1 MPYTAG
7 MLRFICALLLILGLM
22 MAASCRSI
30 TAPSPGGVTPGAE
43 ADRTPLDRVAPS
55 LGALHG
61 EPMVRVRISSAAA
74 TLRFDAAGPLI
85 VGPGPGHE
93 AKSQPRTFRSPLTV
107 SRAAGAWMLRD
118 GTGTALRWALP
129 TLAVDAGT
137 VQNGQAL
144 RLVNGNLHLDGHEYP
159 GRIVLLTAST
169 DPARIDAINHVPLE
183 TYLPGV
189 LQHELFPKW
198 LPAAYRAQ
206 AIAARSY
213 SIVQL
218 ARKSDQPYDMES
230 TTASQVYGGRASN
243 PTAIAAV
250 AQTRG
255 QVLTYQGRVVEAFYS
270 SSSGGAT
277 QDATC
282 AFVDRPGWFDIPPLR
297 GRTHGWGTQA
307 TYYQWNPFT
316 VDATSLASRLAQW
329 GRSNKHP
336 IAGISGLRDISI
348 TRRSSS
354 GRPAQF
360 TITDAAGRRYL
371 LWAEQFRHAAN
382 TGAPSDQQLRSSNV
396 QVQVLGGRVQFLSG
410 HGFGHGVGLDQWAAQ
425 DMAQHGYDE
434 RAILATFYPQSHISR
449 AY

>member
-1 MPYTAG
+1 MRRSAY
-7 MLRFICALLLILGLM
+7 ALLLVMGLLL
-22 MAASCRSI
+22 ATSCRS
-30 TAPSPGGVTPGAE
+30 TAPSPGGTVPGAG
-43 ADRTPLDRVAPS
+43 AARTSLDRVAPPLS
-55 LGALHG
+55 SLHG
-61 EPMVRVRISSAAA
+61 EPMVRVRISSSAA

-93 AKSQPRTFRSPLTV
+93 TKSQPRSFRSPLTV

-118 GTGTALRWALP
+118 AAGTSLRWALP
-129 TLAVDAGT
+129 TLAVECGS
-137 VQNGQAL
+137 VQSGQAL

-159 GRIVLLTAST
+159 GRIVLLAASS

-189 LQHELFPKW
+189 LQHELYPKW

-218 ARKSDQPYDMES
+218 VRKSDQPYDMES

-243 PTAIAAV
+243 PTAIAAA

-307 TYYQWNPFT
+307 TYYQWNPFS
-316 VDATSLASRLAQW
+316 VDAATAASRMAQW
-329 GRSNKHP
+329 GRNNRHA
-336 IAGISGLRDISI
+336 IAGLSGLRDVSI
-348 TRRSSS
+348 TQRSGS

-371 LWAEQFRHAAN
+371 LWAEQFRHAVN

-396 QVQVLGGRVQFLSG
+396 QVRVAGGRVQFLG
-410 HGFGHGVGLDQWAAQ
+410 GRGYGHGVGLDQWAAQ
-425 DMAQHGYDE
+425 DMAQRGHDE
-434 RAILATFYPQSHISR
+434 RAILATFYHQAHISR